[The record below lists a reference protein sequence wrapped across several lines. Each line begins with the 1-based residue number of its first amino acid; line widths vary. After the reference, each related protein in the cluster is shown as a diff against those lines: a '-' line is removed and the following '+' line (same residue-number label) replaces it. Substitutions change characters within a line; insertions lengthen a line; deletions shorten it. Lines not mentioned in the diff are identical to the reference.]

1 MQSVATSLAGRS
13 GHRAL
18 MSFRVEIVALLHRTA
33 IITTAWFQKQTRAQ
47 PKIALINVTSI
58 KCGHLRAG
66 NLFEWKRLHEK

>member
-1 MQSVATSLAGRS
+1 MQPVATSLPGRR